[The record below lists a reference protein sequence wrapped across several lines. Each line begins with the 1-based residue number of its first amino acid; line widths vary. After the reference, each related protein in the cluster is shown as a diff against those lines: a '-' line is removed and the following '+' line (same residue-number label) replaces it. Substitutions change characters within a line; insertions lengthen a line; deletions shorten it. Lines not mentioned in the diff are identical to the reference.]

1 MKKKIIF
8 IITLVIF
15 IFFIV
20 LFSQTKSTSQYVSMS
35 SNQDVYIHDKYIE
48 VDLEGNS
55 SYYINVSYSVLGKTY
70 NHILRL
76 NDEFEVL
83 SKELLYDSLFVD
95 KEYAAIGFVINIP
108 MDVAKEENILEFA
121 LNGRGANIDISRFFS
136 KEDAFIEQWLEINY
150 IQAELY

>member
-1 MKKKIIF
+1 
-8 IITLVIF
+8 
-15 IFFIV
+15 
-20 LFSQTKSTSQYVSMS
+20 MS

-76 NDEFEVL
+76 NDEFEIL

-108 MDVAKEENILEFA
+108 MDVAKEEDILEFA
-121 LNGRGANIDISRFFS
+121 LNGKGANIDISRFLS
-136 KEDAFIEQWLEINY
+136 KEDAFIKQWLEINY

>member
-1 MKKKIIF
+1 MKKNIIF

-76 NDEFEVL
+76 NDEFEIL

-108 MDVAKEENILEFA
+108 MDVAKEEDILEFA
-121 LNGRGANIDISRFFS
+121 LNGKGANIDISRFLS
-136 KEDAFIEQWLEINY
+136 KEDAFIKQWLEINY

>member
-1 MKKKIIF
+1 MKKNIIF

-15 IFFIV
+15 IFFLV

-76 NDEFEVL
+76 NDEFEIL

-108 MDVAKEENILEFA
+108 MDVAKEEDILEFA
-121 LNGRGANIDISRFFS
+121 LNGKGANIDISRFLS
-136 KEDAFIEQWLEINY
+136 KEDAFIKQWLEINY

>member
-1 MKKKIIF
+1 MKKNIIF

-15 IFFIV
+15 ILFID

-76 NDEFEVL
+76 NDEFEIL

-108 MDVAKEENILEFA
+108 MDVAKEEDILEFA
-121 LNGRGANIDISRFFS
+121 LNGKGANIDISRFLS
-136 KEDAFIEQWLEINY
+136 KEDAFIKQWLEINY